1 MTLKSAARRL
11 NTTVHLHSDSIRAAA
26 DQERQAALQRRCLR
40 YSALSTPPLS
50 WKAFPQAGHRSAC
63 GHTLREQPQPP
74 WGPPA
79 RGIAFST
86 VWKEVWIA
94 KKSPRQN
101 GANLRSDDEKPQLDS
116 VFVSCSLGPSGASGC
131 GFRCG
136 LSASLESTRGMKDFY
151 GGAAGAEESAGYEF
165 RVCALH
171 IGTRARV
178 AVYDDLAAA
187 PYVEDVGPAPART
200 FIEELAQR
208 VFSLAAERGGSIP
221 YTVVREVSENLM
233 HAGFAEP
240 VVSILD
246 SGRTIR
252 FSDQGPGIADKQ
264 RALLPGYS
272 TATAEMKQVIR
283 GVGSGLPLVRDFLA
297 LRGGSLTVEDNLR
310 RGSVITVSCA
320 TDPDAPGDRARREPW
335 RRNDPAPLAGGSPG
349 GVVRRGPARACRQAH
364 DPTEACS
371 GSRPRERFRRTEH
384 RLSRAGGG
392 PLHRVPRPRFTRG
405 SRV

>member
-1 MTLKSAARRL
+1 
-11 NTTVHLHSDSIRAAA
+11 
-26 DQERQAALQRRCLR
+26 
-40 YSALSTPPLS
+40 
-50 WKAFPQAGHRSAC
+50 
-63 GHTLREQPQPP
+63 
-74 WGPPA
+74 
-79 RGIAFST
+79 
-86 VWKEVWIA
+86 
-94 KKSPRQN
+94 
-101 GANLRSDDEKPQLDS
+101 
-116 VFVSCSLGPSGASGC
+116 
-131 GFRCG
+131 
-136 LSASLESTRGMKDFY
+136 MKDFY
-151 GGAAGAEESAGYEF
+151 GGVVGLEEGAGYEASG
-165 RVCALH
+165 VAHH

-187 PYVEDVGPAPART
+187 PYVEDVEPAPARV

-221 YTVVREVSENLM
+221 YTVVREVSENLI

-252 FSDQGPGIADKQ
+252 FSDQGPGITDKQ

-320 TDPDAPGDRARREPW
+320 ADTGRPPETASVCELW
-335 RRNDPAPLAGGSPG
+335 RHTSAAALG
-349 GVVRRGPARACRQAH
+349 C
-364 DPTEACS
+364 
-371 GSRPRERFRRTEH
+371 
-384 RLSRAGGG
+384 
-392 PLHRVPRPRFTRG
+392 
-405 SRV
+405 

>member
-1 MTLKSAARRL
+1 
-11 NTTVHLHSDSIRAAA
+11 
-26 DQERQAALQRRCLR
+26 
-40 YSALSTPPLS
+40 
-50 WKAFPQAGHRSAC
+50 
-63 GHTLREQPQPP
+63 
-74 WGPPA
+74 
-79 RGIAFST
+79 
-86 VWKEVWIA
+86 
-94 KKSPRQN
+94 
-101 GANLRSDDEKPQLDS
+101 
-116 VFVSCSLGPSGASGC
+116 
-131 GFRCG
+131 
-136 LSASLESTRGMKDFY
+136 MKDFY
-151 GGAAGAEESAGYEF
+151 GGAPAAEEGAGYE
-165 RVCALH
+165 VSSGAHH

-187 PYVEDVGPAPART
+187 PYVEDVGPAPAQT

-320 TDPDAPGDRARREPW
+320 TDTRRLPETAPVTSPGAERVPQPLVAEVSPAVLFDEAPREPAAKLTT
-335 RRNDPAPLAGGSPG
+335 RQKHVLAL
-349 GVVRRGPARACRQAH
+349 VL
-364 DPTEACS
+364 ES
-371 GSRPRERFRRTEH
+371 GSAGPSIVSRELAVGLSTAYRDLASLEDLGLIVAESGKRTLTEKG
-384 RLSRAGGG
+384 LAYLGEASK
-392 PLHRVPRPRFTRG
+392 PTY
-405 SRV
+405 